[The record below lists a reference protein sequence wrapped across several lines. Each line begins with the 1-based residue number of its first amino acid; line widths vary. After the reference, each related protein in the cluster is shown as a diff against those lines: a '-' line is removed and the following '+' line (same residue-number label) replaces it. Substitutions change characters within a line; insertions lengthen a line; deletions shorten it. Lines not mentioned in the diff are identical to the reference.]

1 MKLIFSR
8 RSQAY
13 SKSLVR
19 KVRAAEAAPEDAKP
33 AEAKPEEAKPEEPKT
48 EVKQEEPK
56 AADTPKPVAK
66 QATTATEQ
74 IVLVNDKF
82 LFAFNRLKIKETE
95 VPIAEVTLTLN
106 ESQAAHQIGAV
117 LTHGTD
123 KITFNIELSA
133 GTWYARTIDFNGK
146 RFFSDSPVSAYSRR
160 SFGCGDLRLNHAGE
174 QIILGSVQM
183 QPAFGAE
190 EKLEKFSDYHNDC
203 VGFFSPGIWSALFV
217 IILLLSIFTWGLT
230 MIMDIRTMDR
240 FDDPKGKTITVSAQE

>member
-1 MKLIFSR
+1 M
-8 RSQAY
+8 
-13 SKSLVR
+13 
-19 KVRAAEAAPEDAKP
+19 
-33 AEAKPEEAKPEEPKT
+33 
-48 EVKQEEPK
+48 
-56 AADTPKPVAK
+56 
-66 QATTATEQ
+66 
-74 IVLVNDKF
+74 
-82 LFAFNRLKIKETE
+82 FAFNSLKIKEAI
-95 VPIAEVTLTLN
+95 VPINEVTLTLN

-117 LTHGTD
+117 LTHGEN

-174 QIILGSVQM
+174 QIILGNVQM

-190 EKLEKFSDYHNDC
+190 EKLEKFSSYHNDC

-217 IILLLSIFTWGLT
+217 VILLLSIFTWGLT

-240 FDDPKGKTITVSAQE
+240 FDDPKGKTITVTAQE

>member
-1 MKLIFSR
+1 MPKLIFSP
-8 RSQAY
+8 RSQVY

-19 KVRAAEAAPEDAKP
+19 KVREAEAAPEDAKP
-33 AEAKPEEAKPEEPKT
+33 AEPKAEAKPEEPKV
-48 EVKQEEPK
+48 EAKPAEPK
-56 AADTPKPVAK
+56 AEAQKPVAK
-66 QATTATEQ
+66 QATSETEQ
-74 IVLVNDKF
+74 IVLANEKF

-106 ESQAAHQIGAV
+106 ESTADHAIGAV

-133 GTWYARTIDFNGK
+133 GTWYARTIYLNEK

-160 SFGCGDLRLNHAGE
+160 SFGCGDLRLNHASE
-174 QIILGSVQM
+174 QVIIGGVQM
-183 QPAFGAE
+183 QPAFGAD

-203 VGFFSPGIWSALFV
+203 VGFFSPGIWAALFV
-217 IILLLSIFTWGLT
+217 VILLLSIFTWGLT